1 METIFAAAGIVPV
14 LLAAV
19 AVTAA
24 RMPRDEI
31 ANPLR

>member
-1 METIFAAAGIVPV
+1 METIFLAAGLVPV

-19 AVTAA
+19 AIAAA